1 MANPMEAGVPATKC
15 AIKKEVEFWGLYRT
29 VSAAETE
36 IELALR
42 ATPDAHGNRIKRAA
56 LVRAL
61 SAQKRAART
70 VAGLVGLWHTF
81 SK

>member
-1 MANPMEAGVPATKC
+1 MANPMESDVPATKC

-36 IELALR
+36 IEVALR

-70 VAGLVGLWHTF
+70 MAGLVGL
-81 SK
+81 